1 MQICGWSA
9 MKRSVL
15 KGPRGTPRR
24 YFNKV
29 PGPERPGINN
39 IKETR
44 GKTENRLPYIK
55 NNSQPKLTRV
65 YVCLAA
71 YVCLFVCVCVSWL
84 VVRWYLGE
92 RSEQSSTY
100 SQQWIV
106 KGYHEWTALEWG
118 CKPL

>member
-1 MQICGWSA
+1 

-55 NNSQPKLTRV
+55 NNSQPK
-65 YVCLAA
+65 
-71 YVCLFVCVCVSWL
+71 FVCVCLFMYTSL
-84 VVRWYLGE
+84 FVVRWYLGE